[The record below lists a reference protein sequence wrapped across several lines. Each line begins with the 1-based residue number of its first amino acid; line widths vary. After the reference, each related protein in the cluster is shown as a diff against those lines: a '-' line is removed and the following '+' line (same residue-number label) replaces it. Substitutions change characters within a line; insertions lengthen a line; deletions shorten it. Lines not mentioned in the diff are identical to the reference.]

1 MFKTSDNR
9 ANKIAET
16 HDAVSRILPWHVNAT
31 LEDDE
36 RDLVESHLR
45 ECLVCRRELGI
56 LRQLASTVTERD
68 RNVACENALAS
79 LHARLDKKLMPWH
92 FPWAAAASMVL
103 IVGLVFIASNR
114 VTEGL
119 LDFSAGFQT
128 LGNRP
133 DAAINRVSR
142 SARVIFRAE
151 VDATEMVA
159 LLDTVDASIAAG
171 PSQRGAYTIKF
182 SDTLSSLEQTQAIQ
196 NLRDSGRVLFVEPVL
211 VTMDERYYAF

>member
-1 MFKTSDNR
+1 MLTMSGNQRNQF
-9 ANKIAET
+9 AET
-16 HDAVSRILPWHVNAT
+16 HDTVVRILPWYVNAS
-31 LEDDE
+31 LVDDE
-36 RDLVESHLR
+36 RDLVEAHLR
-45 ECLVCRRELGI
+45 ECLVCKRELGK
-56 LRQLASTVTERD
+56 LRLLASAVTQRD
-68 RNVACENALAS
+68 RDVACENALAR
-79 LHARLDKKLMPWH
+79 LHVRLDKKSKPWH
-92 FPWAAAASMVL
+92 FPWAAAASMAL

-133 DAAINRVSR
+133 DAVVNRVSR
-142 SARVIFRAE
+142 SARIIFRAE

-159 LLDTVDASIAAG
+159 LLDTVDASIARG

-182 SDTLSSLEQTQAIQ
+182 SDTLSSLEQSQAIQ

-211 VTMDERYYAF
+211 VTMDERDYAF